1 MNPLNAKAS
10 NEEDEEEH
18 VDEEQFDEFVTNEIH
33 FLNRY

>member
-1 MNPLNAKAS
+1 MNLLNAKAS